1 MVSNY
6 LFTALQGIRKQPGFS
21 AIKILSLAIGL
32 GCSILVIMHVQ
43 YATSFDKHFP
53 NWERTYRL
61 VTSLTSDQR
70 LDLPLAADVYASQ
83 MRLDYP
89 QIEYIA
95 NIREDRSLFST
106 GGEAAGNTFYWA
118 EPEIIN
124 IFSLAFVAGNPDT
137 ALNQPNTVVL
147 NETTAQKYFPDQNA
161 IGQVLTMENQDT
173 DLRVTGVMRDLPEN
187 THLNLEMLI
196 SVETGRQIYGDDF
209 MARSVWLSFNGTMTY
224 LTLPSQN
231 DGEAINRDLENFIN
245 RNIPDEEKIFAERT
259 DLTLSLESLGDIYLS
274 PRQGDPG
281 EGGGSKTELLAG
293 LSLFAALILITS
305 CINFANLSLSQVLQR
320 SKEIGVRKTLGANRG
335 QIIIQFI
342 FESLVL
348 TFLALVVAAPLVYLA
363 IPIYTN
369 LTNSGF
375 TAATIFQSK
384 FIIVLALF
392 VVITGVVSGLF
403 PAFALSRFQAASIIK
418 GINFNGTLSRYIRPS
433 ATVLQFAL
441 STSLIIFSLA
451 INLQINHLKTMENG
465 FNKDNLIVLDTTFTA
480 QNEGEFDYTAMV
492 NELKQYPG
500 VVSIAKS
507 NTSPPGI
514 GSINAWRTPG
524 LASGEFK
531 SGRYYFVDQNFA
543 ETMQLEFLAGRNFSE
558 NFSADF
564 VHLNED
570 EDQDFDSSTTT
581 YGVILTRFGVS
592 DFGLGSP
599 EEAVGKTISEVRSA
613 DGSNDRQYRVIGVVE
628 DFRLIGGL
636 ENPLDSVKLLQASLD
651 PMRVLLIRIEPGQL
665 TSTLT
670 YIDEV
675 WSRHRPDIP
684 VDRIFYD
691 QIYSDIVSDQT
702 NGISTASIFASII
715 TVLISAFGLYSLAFY
730 ASEKRTKE
738 IGIRKVLGA
747 TSVSIINL
755 LTWDFLKPVLLA
767 CAIAWGV
774 GFYATAIYFE
784 QFSSRVDVSIFLY
797 LLVTV
802 ATLLIA
808 GFTVAFQCYKAA
820 GSDPVQS
827 LRYE

>member
-1 MVSNY
+1 MLFNY
-6 LFTALQGIRKQPGFS
+6 LFIALQGLKKQPGFS

-61 VTSLTSDQR
+61 VTSVTSDQR
-70 LDLPLAADVYASQ
+70 FDLPLAADVYAPQ

-95 NIREDRSLFST
+95 NVREGRSLFSI
-106 GGEAAGNTFYWA
+106 GGEAASNIFYWA

-124 IFSLAFVAGNPDT
+124 ILSLAFVSGDPTT

-147 NETTAQKYFPDQNA
+147 NETTAQKYFPNQNA
-161 IGQVLTMENQDT
+161 IGQTLTMENQDT

-187 THLNLEMLI
+187 SNLDLQMLI
-196 SVETGRQIYGDDF
+196 SVETGRQIFGDDF
-209 MARSVWLSFNGTMTY
+209 MANSAWISFNGTMTY

-231 DGEAINRDLENFIN
+231 DGEALARDLANFVT
-245 RNIPDEEKIFAERT
+245 RNIPDEERIFAERT

-274 PRQGDPG
+274 PRQGGPAG
-281 EGGGSKTELLAG
+281 GGGSKTELLAG

-320 SKEIGVRKTLGANRG
+320 SKEIGVRKTLGANRS

-348 TFLALVVAAPLVYLA
+348 TFLALLVAAPLVYLA

-375 TAATIFQSK
+375 SASSIFQSSL
-384 FIIVLALF
+384 IIYLTLF
-392 VVITGVVSGLF
+392 VILTGFISGLF
-403 PAFALSRFQAASIIK
+403 PALALSRFQAASIIQ
-418 GINFNGTLSRYIRPS
+418 GINFKGSFSRYLRPS

-441 STSLIIFSLA
+441 STSLIIFAIA
-451 INLQINHLKTMENG
+451 INLQINHLNTADNG
-465 FNKDNLIVLDTTFTA
+465 FNKDNLIVLDSTFSLQT
-480 QNEGEFDYTAMV
+480 EGEFDYTAMV
-492 NELKQYPG
+492 NELQQHPG
-500 VVSIAKS
+500 VVSISKS
-507 NTSPPGI
+507 TVPPPEI
-514 GSINAWRTPG
+514 GSINAWSIPG
-524 LASGEFK
+524 LAPGEV
-531 SGRYYFVDQNFA
+531 RTARQYYVDQNFA
-543 ETMQLEFLAGRNFSE
+543 DTMQFEFLAGRDFSE
-558 NFSADF
+558 DFPADF
-564 VHLNED
+564 VPLNLD
-570 EDQDFDSSTTT
+570 ENELIDTNSIT
-581 YGVILTRFGVS
+581 YGVILTRFGAS
-592 DFGLGSP
+592 EFNLGSP
-599 EEAVGKTISEVRSA
+599 EEAIGKTISEFRSA
-613 DGSNDRQYRVIGVVE
+613 DVSENIQHRVIGVIE
-628 DFRLIGGL
+628 DFRLTGGL
-636 ENPLDSVKLLQASLD
+636 ENPLDSVRILKASLD
-651 PMRVLLIRIEPGQL
+651 PMRALLIRIDPDQM
-665 TSTLT
+665 TSALA

-691 QIYSDIVSDQT
+691 QVFSDIVNEQT

-715 TVLISAFGLYSLAFY
+715 TVLISAFGLYALAFY

-747 TSVSIINL
+747 TSNSIINL
-755 LTWDFLKPVLLA
+755 LTWDFLKPVLIS
-767 CAIAWGV
+767 CVVAWVV
-774 GFYATAIYFE
+774 GFYAISRYFE
-784 QFSSRVDVSIFLY
+784 QFSSQAEISIFLF
-797 LLVTV
+797 VTV
-802 ATLLIA
+802 TIGTILIA
-808 GFTVAFQCYKAA
+808 GLTVAFQCYKAA
-820 GSDPVQS
+820 ISDPVQS